1 MKNEREFQNILKSLI
16 KVEEK
21 KLEEQKKMNEELRG
35 INTQIENLG
44 RLIE

>member
-1 MKNEREFQNILKSLI
+1 MKNERKMQNILDGLR

-21 KLEEQKKMNEELRG
+21 RLEEQKKMNENITEL
-35 INTQIENLG
+35 IQQVENLG